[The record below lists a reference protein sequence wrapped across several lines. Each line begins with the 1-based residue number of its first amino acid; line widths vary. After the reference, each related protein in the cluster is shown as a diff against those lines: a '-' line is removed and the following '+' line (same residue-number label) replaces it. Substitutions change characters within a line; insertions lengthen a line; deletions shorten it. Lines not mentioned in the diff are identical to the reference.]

1 MGFTVRRFL
10 GYIFPHLQGSLALL
24 PGFYCRCETVVI
36 RPRRT
41 MAVFP
46 ARSGST
52 DGTSFRAFVN
62 ILPCP
67 VCVFLPLF
75 TQVRGTGILG
85 SSDTGSCIKPRNT
98 PPRWPWADPIHTQG
112 GRYYLRLDAYA
123 GIWMLPA
130 DASPPAPHP
139 PSHFPRPVWRRNEI

>member
-52 DGTSFRAFVN
+52 DGTSFNRAFVN
-62 ILPCP
+62 DFTSSGGSACP
-67 VCVFLPLF
+67 VCRCQALF
-75 TQVRGTGILG
+75 TEVRGIGILG
-85 SSDTGSCIKPRNT
+85 SLLPTSNAQAT
-98 PPRWPWADPIHTQG
+98 PKI
-112 GRYYLRLDAYA
+112 
-123 GIWMLPA
+123 
-130 DASPPAPHP
+130 
-139 PSHFPRPVWRRNEI
+139 

>member
-67 VCVFLPLF
+67 VDFLPLF
-75 TQVRGTGILG
+75 TRVRGIGILRTSPFG
-85 SSDTGSCIKPRNT
+85 DSPKFSGYRV
-98 PPRWPWADPIHTQG
+98 
-112 GRYYLRLDAYA
+112 LLDR
-123 GIWMLPA
+123 
-130 DASPPAPHP
+130 S
-139 PSHFPRPVWRRNEI
+139 V